1 MLLVDDSPSILK
13 VMKRCILNEFEK
25 ATIADAK
32 CGSDAF
38 ELILSQTTKY
48 NVVVTDVHMPN
59 VNGFELTRKVRQLE
73 KEKSMPA
80 TIIIGRRSPTTNTN

>member
-32 CGSDAF
+32 SGSDAF

-73 KEKSMPA
+73 IEKSMPA
-80 TIIIGRRSPTTNTN
+80 TIIIGNLLTTTSAH